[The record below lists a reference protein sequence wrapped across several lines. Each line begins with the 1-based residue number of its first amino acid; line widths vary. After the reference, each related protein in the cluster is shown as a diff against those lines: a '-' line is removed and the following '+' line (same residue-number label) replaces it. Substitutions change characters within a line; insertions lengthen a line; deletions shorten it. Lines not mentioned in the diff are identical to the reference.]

1 METKRPRGRPQKYNI
16 EEMVDIICEYTDNTV
31 LPILKEVCYLNG
43 WNFDTLMNLE
53 RQNEDLNWA
62 IKRLLQKKEVEVER
76 GGLIGKYNQT
86 MAVFTLKQLGWKD
99 KQDIE
104 LNTSDNDLEVKI
116 NVVSPSQ
123 EDIDRVKKLKEGLF
137 KNDN

>member
-1 METKRPRGRPQKYNI
+1 METVKRPRGRPQKYDLK
-16 EEMVDIICEYTDNTV
+16 EMVEIICDYTDNTV

-53 RQNEDLNWA
+53 RQDEDLNWA

-104 LNTSDNDLEVKI
+104 IETSDDNNVTVK
-116 NVVSPSQ
+116 VMTPTQ
-123 EDIDRVKKLKEGLF
+123 EDAERLKKLKEGLF